1 MAKKSET
8 QKLQQYADSIWSRC
22 EYSVWHVAGK
32 GYMLRD
38 SEDAT
43 QRLLGRNANEA
54 HAELD
59 AMADLAKAQMQAESA
74 YRGL

>member
-22 EYSVWHVAGK
+22 EYSIWHVAGK

-38 SEDAT
+38 NDGS

-59 AMADLAKAQMQAESA
+59 AMADLMKAQMQAENA